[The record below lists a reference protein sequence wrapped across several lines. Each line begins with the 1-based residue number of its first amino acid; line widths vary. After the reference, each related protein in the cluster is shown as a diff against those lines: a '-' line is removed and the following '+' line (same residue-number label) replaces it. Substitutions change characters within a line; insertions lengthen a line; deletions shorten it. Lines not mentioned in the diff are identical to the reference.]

1 MSKQLILIDRGGWW
15 GRQNRVVG
23 GRHQKST
30 AKKFGQHKHKMRQVA
45 NLADGPSLPMRN
57 FALAN
62 HSNRPTSPMPAN
74 WFPFPADYRQGG
86 FLSDLT
92 AGFTLCILLIPQ
104 AMAYGMLAGVDPV
117 YGLYAALVPMVIYAL
132 TASTPHVSV
141 GPTALASLLCLN
153 GLAGLAEPGS
163 AEYLGYAVLLA
174 GVTGALQLLY
184 SILRL
189 GGISSLLS
197 RPVLSGFVSAA
208 AVLIMVSQLNTLMGI
223 NAERAGFLHS
233 TLLNLFNSLESF
245 HWPTALLGGGTLI
258 VLWLGSR
265 FLPKKFPTFFLVVA
279 ISTVLV
285 WQLGQSWDIST
296 VGYVPSGLPSF
307 LLPELS
313 MASIRE
319 VLPVALVIS
328 LISFVETLS
337 IGKAFAP
344 DYEYYRVRPNRELA
358 ALGLSK
364 IGGAFF
370 QGIPTS
376 ASFSRSAVLE
386 GAGGR
391 SPVSGILSALMLV
404 VVLLFLTPAFYYL
417 PKPVLAAI
425 IVFSVRNLFDLRE
438 MKRLWS
444 LAPKEFFTLLLTF
457 LFTLFAGLQ
466 YGIAGGVLLSLYF
479 AFARAA
485 RPHLAELG
493 RVEGTNAFR
502 NVERFKGSVCD
513 PTVLIVRF
521 DSELYFSNAD
531 FFRDEMEALVAKKGD
546 ALRAVIIDGHTI
558 NDIDSSGIYALTR
571 FLEGLE
577 RRNISLY
584 LCGTIG
590 PVRDMLFKSGLMER
604 MGADR
609 HFLSIQSALAY
620 INDASRDRG
629 WDSPAV
635 QHG

>member
-1 MSKQLILIDRGGWW
+1 
-15 GRQNRVVG
+15 
-23 GRHQKST
+23 
-30 AKKFGQHKHKMRQVA
+30 
-45 NLADGPSLPMRN
+45 
-57 FALAN
+57 
-62 HSNRPTSPMPAN
+62 MPAN
-74 WFPFPADYRQGG
+74 WSSFPADYRQGG
-86 FLSDLT
+86 LLPDLT

-104 AMAYGMLAGVDPV
+104 AMAYGMLAGVAPV
-117 YGLYAALVPMVIYAL
+117 YGLYAALVPMLIYAL

-153 GLAGLAEPGS
+153 GLSGIAEPGS

-174 GVTGALQLLY
+174 GVTGVLQLFY
-184 SILRL
+184 SMLRL
-189 GGISSLLS
+189 GGIASLLS

-208 AVLIMVSQLNTLMGI
+208 AVLIIVSQLNTLMGI
-223 NAERAGFLHS
+223 RAERASFLHD
-233 TLLNLFNSLESF
+233 TLLNLFNGLGSF
-245 HWPTALLGGGTLI
+245 HWPTALLGAGTLL
-258 VLWLGSR
+258 VLGLGSR
-265 FLPKKFPTFFLVVA
+265 FLPKKFPTFFLVVLM
-279 ISTVLV
+279 STILV
-285 WQLGQSWDIST
+285 WQLGQHWGIST
-296 VGYVPSGLPSF
+296 VGFVPSGLPGF

-313 MASIRE
+313 MTSIRE

-337 IGKAFAP
+337 IGKTFSP
-344 DYEYYRVRPNRELA
+344 NHDYYRIRPNRELA

-391 SPVSGILSALMLV
+391 SPLSGVFSALMLIA
-404 VVLLFLTPAFYYL
+404 VLLFLTPAFYYL

-425 IVFSVRNLFDLRE
+425 IIFSVRKLFDLGE
-438 MKRLWS
+438 MKRLWA
-444 LAPKEFFTLLLTF
+444 LAPKEFVTLLLTF

-502 NVERFKGSVCD
+502 NVERFKGSVGD

-558 NDIDSSGIYALTR
+558 NDIDSSGLYALTR

-635 QHG
+635 QHK